1 MVIFM
6 QTLSMYREA
15 ASILMEGTNDSLH
28 DVMAVLE
35 DAESPINKKYREKL
49 YQNIIDRKH
58 VDFGDIPKSKGDI
71 TKYSG
76 YETMKETLDVL
87 IALGRDEKCNDLIKY
102 STVVVTAIE
111 NIKKLKNIYM
121 KAYSRKNEYVTLD
134 YQLYVYTCVEATTSL
149 IAAFVN
155 DIKTPSSEMKIV
167 LKDTR
172 FRGNLFFIQ
181 SLMQFN
187 RVNEN
192 NKYSSFLMATLTNG
206 QENLLG
212 EIVAGTSISSLAL
225 GTGAIVLIALS
236 IIPVTRKLIYYY
248 KELKRKLSE
257 TLSTQAYFLEMNKA
271 CIEYNSTIDPKK
283 KKKIL
288 QKQEKLRKVFLSLS
302 DRLKVTD
309 TWAERESGKKIQ
321 NDNKTMSMDNIRDE
335 VSDSDIV
342 IM

>member
-1 MVIFM
+1 M

-15 ASILMEGTNDSLH
+15 ASILMEGTNDSLY

-111 NIKKLKNIYM
+111 NIKKLKNVYM

-149 IAAFVN
+149 IGAFVN

-192 NKYSSFLMATLTNG
+192 NKYSSFLMATLANG

-212 EIVAGTSISSLAL
+212 EIFAGASISSLAL
-225 GTGAIVLIALS
+225 GTGAIALIALS

-288 QKQEKLRKVFLSLS
+288 QKQEKMRKVFLSLS